1 MLASV
6 LTIQVAFA
14 LASGAALL
22 LVPSDV
28 FGHSWPQLA
37 AAALVVVL
45 VASAVLGILR
55 FTRAYRIEKIRAQ
68 GTANLIDTVLS
79 TSREWLW
86 AVDDQGFFTF
96 SSKTSATMLG
106 YQPWELIGKHCRL
119 VIGPEDLALARQAV
133 QSTQPSD
140 DHVPAGSIVRF
151 RHRDG
156 SLAWAEVSG
165 KIRPATDG
173 HGGGVEG
180 TSRLLPPQSVT
191 EMAASVS
198 RDRIRDMVS
207 SKMMLTAFQPIR
219 NLTTG
224 SLIGAEALSR
234 FVTEDGSGADYWF
247 PEAAAVGLGAELE
260 FAALTAALTAAEE
273 LPAHVYVALNISPET
288 CLDPRLPVFLE
299 RAAIPLGRIVLE
311 LTERHAVDDYDT
323 LATVLAPLRS
333 RGLRVAIDDA
343 GSGFASMRH
352 ILQLRPE
359 IIKLDRSLIAGIHD
373 NTGQRALGAAMV
385 EFAKQTGATIVAEG
399 IETHTELDAIT
410 ALGMSAGQGYLLGR
424 PSIQPKDWTLW
435 RAPIK
440 ET

>member
-1 MLASV
+1 MLAWV

-14 LASGAALL
+14 LASGSALL
-22 LVPSDV
+22 LLPSDV
-28 FGHSWPQLA
+28 SGHSWPQLA
-37 AAALVVVL
+37 AAVLVVVL
-45 VASAVLGILR
+45 VIAAVLGTLR
-55 FTRAYRIEKIRAQ
+55 FTRAYRIEKIRTQ

-79 TSREWLW
+79 TSKEWLW
-86 AVDDQGFFTF
+86 ALDDQGLFTF

-106 YQPWELIGKHCRL
+106 YQPAELIGNHCRI
-119 VIGPEDLALARQAV
+119 VIEPEDLALAREAV
-133 QSTQPSD
+133 QTTQHTD
-140 DHVPAGSIVRF
+140 DPVPAGAIVRF

-156 SLAWAEVSG
+156 SLVWAEVSG

-173 HGGGVEG
+173 HSGGFEG
-180 TSRLLPPQSVT
+180 TSRLLPPQSTT
-191 EMAASVS
+191 ELAASFS
-198 RDRIRDMVS
+198 RDRIQDMVN
-207 SKMMLTAFQPIR
+207 SKMVLTAFQPIR
-219 NLTTG
+219 SLTTG
-224 SLIGAEALSR
+224 SLLGAEALSR

-260 FAALTAALTAAEE
+260 FAALTAALKAAEE
-273 LPAHVYVALNISPET
+273 LPGHVYVALNISPET
-288 CLDPRLPVFLE
+288 CLDPRMPELLE

-311 LTERHAVDDYDT
+311 LTERHAVEEYDT
-323 LATVLAPLRS
+323 LTTVLAPLRN

-352 ILQLRPE
+352 ILQLRPD

-385 EFAKQTGATIVAEG
+385 KFAKQTGATIVAEG
-399 IETHTELDAIT
+399 IETHTELDAVT
-410 ALGMSAGQGYLLGR
+410 TLGMTAGQGYLLGR

-435 RAPIK
+435 QAPIK

>member
-1 MLASV
+1 MLAWV

-22 LVPSDV
+22 LVPSTV
-28 FGHSWPQLA
+28 FDNSWPQLA

-45 VASAVLGILR
+45 VIAAVLGTLR
-55 FTRAYRIEKIRAQ
+55 FTRAYRIEKIRTQ

-86 AVDDQGFFTF
+86 ALDDQGLFTF

-106 YQPWELIGKHCRL
+106 YQPSELIGNHCRI
-119 VIGPEDLALARQAV
+119 VIEPEDLALAREAV
-133 QSTQPSD
+133 QATQHD
-140 DHVPAGSIVRF
+140 DPVPAGAIVRF
-151 RHRDG
+151 RHRNG
-156 SLAWAEVSG
+156 SQVWAEVSG
-165 KIRPATDG
+165 KIRAATDG
-173 HGGGVEG
+173 HGGSFEG
-180 TSRLLPPQSVT
+180 TSRLLPPQSAT
-191 EMAASVS
+191 EMAASFS

-207 SKMMLTAFQPIR
+207 SKMVLTAFQPIR
-219 NLTTG
+219 SLSTG
-224 SLIGAEALSR
+224 SLLGAEALSR

-260 FAALTAALTAAEE
+260 FAALMAALTAAEE
-273 LPAHVYVALNISPET
+273 LPAQVYVALNISPET
-288 CLDPRLPVFLE
+288 CLDPRMPVLLE
-299 RAAIPLGRIVLE
+299 RSAIPLGRIVLE
-311 LTERHAVDDYDT
+311 LTERHAVEEYDT
-323 LATVLAPLRS
+323 LTMVLAPLRS

-352 ILQLRPE
+352 ILQLRPD
-359 IIKLDRSLIAGIHD
+359 IIKLDRTLIAGIHD

-385 EFAKQTGATIVAEG
+385 EFAKETGATIVAEG
-399 IETHTELDAIT
+399 IETHTELDAVT
-410 ALGMSAGQGYLLGR
+410 ALGMTAGQGYLLGR

-435 RAPIK
+435 QAPTK